1 MNSSSDRPHA
11 WMPAVGITIRNVII
25 FIAVLAIPLAAA
37 QELSLSP
44 SQTTSWI
51 LIVYGLTGLISLIL
65 AVIYRQPL
73 LMTGNLFALIFVASL
88 GNEFSFGEIIG
99 AYMVAGLGLLLIS
112 LLGLTG
118 RLASWLP
125 APIVFGLLAGAILPF
140 MVRIFSLLGEDPL
153 LVGGTFLA
161 YLLGQKFLGN
171 RLPAILPALIVG
183 LVIAVISG
191 QLGQMPNDLS
201 FIPPQITNPVF
212 TLQAIITISPVIIVL
227 MIVQANLPSLVFIRD
242 QGYQPPERVVD
253 LTSGLGTILG
263 SLLGPVAVSLSLPAT
278 SLVAGPEAG
287 QLHFRYYSVI
297 MVATGAIIIGLLAG
311 AAAMVPE
318 IFPEALLL
326 TLAGLAVVG
335 VLVNALQQVTRGPL
349 LLGPVF
355 AFAVASSQIS
365 WLGFGPFFW
374 ALIIGVLVSL
384 LLEPEKMRS
393 LQGKAA

>member
-1 MNSSSDRPHA
+1 MDTDSDIRRA
-11 WMPAVGITIRNVII
+11 WMPAVGITIRNIII
-25 FIAVLAIPLAAA
+25 FVAVLAIPLAAA

-51 LIVYGLTGLISLIL
+51 LIVYGLTGLVSVVL
-65 AVIYRQPL
+65 AVVYRQPL

-88 GNEFSFGEIIG
+88 GSEFSFGEIIG
-99 AYMVAGLGLLLIS
+99 AYIVAGLGVLIIS

-118 RLASWLP
+118 RLATWLP

-140 MVRIFSLLGEDPL
+140 MVRIFSLLGEEPL

-183 LVIAVISG
+183 LVITVVSG
-191 QLGQMPNDLS
+191 QLGQLPNDLS
-201 FIPPQITNPVF
+201 FIPPQITRPIF
-212 TLQAIITISPVIIVL
+212 SLQAIITISPVIIVL

-287 QLHFRYYSVI
+287 QLQFRYYSAI
-297 MVATGAIIIGLLAG
+297 MVAIGAIIIGLLAG

-326 TLAGLAVVG
+326 TLAGLAVIG
-335 VLVNALQQVTRGPL
+335 VLVNALQQITRGPL
-349 LLGPVF
+349 ILGPVF

-374 ALIIGVLVSL
+374 ALIIGVFVSL
-384 LLEPEKMRS
+384 LLEPEKLRS
-393 LQGKAA
+393 LQGEAV